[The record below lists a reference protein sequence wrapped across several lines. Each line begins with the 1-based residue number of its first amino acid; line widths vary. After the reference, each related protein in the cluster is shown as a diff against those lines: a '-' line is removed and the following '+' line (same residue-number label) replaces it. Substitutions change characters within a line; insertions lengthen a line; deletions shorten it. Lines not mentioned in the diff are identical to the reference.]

1 MEGRITRLFGEN
13 VFDHRAMRERLPRE
27 VYSQLLEVM
36 EGNGRMDESLAGVIA
51 AAMKEWAVSKGAT
64 HYAHW
69 FHPRN
74 EMTAEK
80 HMAFLTVDS
89 DGTPLESFSAWELIQ
104 GEPDASSFPCGS
116 VRSTFEARGYT
127 AWDPT
132 SPAFLVPTE
141 RGGTLCVP
149 SVFIAFDGTPLDMKT
164 PLLKALRALE
174 QRALRISR
182 LFGNRGVR
190 WIKMT
195 CGAEQEFFLID
206 AEKAR
211 RRPDILHC
219 GRTLFGAEPPKGQQM
234 EDHYFGSIHQRVLSY
249 MEEVEEE
256 LLRLGVA
263 VKTRHNEV
271 APCQYEFAPQHC
283 EANLACDQNQVMMLT
298 MRRLAHRHGLRLL
311 LHEKPFAGLNG
322 SGKHVN
328 FSLMDSEGRNLLS
341 PSSNPRRN
349 VQFLTYL
356 AGFVLGLWEHG
367 GLLRAST
374 ACPGNSHRLGGSE
387 APPVI
392 MSIYLGEVIT
402 RVLDRIE
409 DQLEALGGKRPMDL
423 GLSGLPS
430 IRADNTDRNRTAPI
444 AFTGNKLEF
453 RSPGSS
459 QSIAGPLT
467 MLASVWAMGLE
478 WIGDRMESR
487 MAAGMEPREA
497 ALEAVR
503 EAVRRARGVMFEGN
517 CYSPQWEEEARS
529 RGLLV
534 AKSPSEALQRL
545 VARENVDLMERLGVM
560 SHRECQILLE
570 TRLEQH
576 VKWTEI
582 EMGVMRSMALE
593 GVLPAL
599 GRAIRS
605 EGETL
610 RALVA
615 LGLQDMGGLS
625 VSMGSA
631 LCAARSQVGSGLAEL
646 EGTLVKLKEKSAAG
660 DLLEACQFC
669 QECAHVLGSL
679 REAVDRGEELCPEG
693 DWIYPRY
700 RELLS
705 LG

>member
-1 MEGRITRLFGEN
+1 MFGEN
-13 VFDHRAMRERLPRE
+13 VFDRRAMRERLPRE
-27 VYSQLLEVM
+27 VYAQLLEVM
-36 EGNGRMDESLAGVIA
+36 EGTGRMDEALAGVIA
-51 AAMKEWAVSKGAT
+51 SAMKEWAVSKGAT

-89 DGTPLESFSAWELIQ
+89 DGTPLEAFSAVELIQ

-132 SPAFLVPTE
+132 SPAFLVATE

-164 PLLKALRALE
+164 PLLKALSALE

-206 AEKAR
+206 AERAR

-234 EDHYFGSIHQRVLSY
+234 EDHYFGSIHHRVLSY

-283 EANLACDQNQVMMLT
+283 EANLACDQNQMMMLT

-341 PSSNPRRN
+341 PSQNPRRN

-356 AGFVLGLWEHG
+356 AAFVLGLWEHG

-374 ACPGNSHRLGGSE
+374 ACPGNVHRLGGSE

-402 RVLDRIE
+402 RVLDRIDE
-409 DQLEALGGKRPMDL
+409 ELEALEGKRPMDL
-423 GLSGLPS
+423 GLNRLPS

-467 MLASVWAMGLE
+467 MLASAWAMGLE

-487 MAAGMEPREA
+487 IASGMEPRDA

-503 EAVRRARGVMFEGN
+503 EAVRRSRGVMFEGN
-517 CYSPQWEEEARS
+517 CYSPEWEQEARR
-529 RGLLV
+529 RGLAV
-534 AKSPSEALQRL
+534 ARRPSEALERL
-545 VARENVDLMERLGVM
+545 VAPENAALLSRLGVM
-560 SHRECQILLE
+560 RERECRILFE

-576 VKWTEI
+576 AKWTEI
-582 EMGVMRSMALE
+582 EMGVMRNMVLE
-593 GVLPAL
+593 GILPAL
-599 GRAIRS
+599 GKAVRDEGAALQAAKAFGLWDPAGSGSWLLKGLWEARLRVS
-605 EGETL
+605 EGL
-610 RALVA
+610 K
-615 LGLQDMGGLS
+615 
-625 VSMGSA
+625 
-631 LCAARSQVGSGLAEL
+631 EL
-646 EGTLVKLKEKSAAG
+646 EGALSKLKETASKE
-660 DLLEACQFC
+660 DPLEACRAAEGC
-669 QECAHVLGSL
+669 VEAMERL
-679 REAVDRGEELCPEG
+679 RRAADLGEELCPGEA
-693 DWIYPRY
+693 WIYPTY
-700 RELLS
+700 RQLLS